1 MPIKN
6 VVSWTAML
14 TTYAENGQINNA
26 RKLFDE
32 MPERNVASWN
42 AMITGYMRSK
52 NEVEKAYELFWIS
65 TEKKRGFLCFNDHG
79 L

>member
-14 TTYAENGQINNA
+14 TAYVENGQINNA

-32 MPERNVASWN
+32 MPERNVVSWN
-42 AMITGYMRSK
+42 AMITGYMRSPYFI
-52 NEVEKAYELFWIS
+52 ACPSRMSY
-65 TEKKRGFLCFNDHG
+65 
-79 L
+79 